1 MTYSTFTQV
10 FLSSSF
16 SCTEPYAAMTAL
28 LSMAGRIYTFALL
41 FRLPHNGVLLCLHLV
56 PLLPIVPNTV
66 SLSGRMVTKLC
77 GIQDF
82 SSPTRD

>member
-77 GIQDF
+77 V
-82 SSPTRD
+82 